1 MEETSDE
8 TAEDQSPLWVT
19 GTEGQ
24 FIKKIKSQ
32 ILLNFCLLMSDSEV

>member
-24 FIKKIKSQ
+24 FIKKKKITDTSE
-32 ILLNFCLLMSDSEV
+32 LLFTYV

>member
-24 FIKKIKSQ
+24 FIKKKITDTSE
-32 ILLNFCLLMSDSEV
+32 LLFTYV

>member
-24 FIKKIKSQ
+24 FIKKNKITDTSE
-32 ILLNFCLLMSDSEV
+32 LLFTYV